1 MCKIINDIGYRI
13 VCVRVYHI
21 YMTNYINV
29 LKLCVISITIYIYVS
44 KPRACITLYYYLL
57 SSNSTQFFDPKHSN
71 PKKKK
76 TKTRCIRI

>member
-1 MCKIINDIGYRI
+1 MRN
-13 VCVRVYHI
+13 I
-21 YMTNYINV
+21 YNY
-29 LKLCVISITIYIYVS
+29 IYIYVS

-76 TKTRCIRI
+76 NKNKMHTNLSSNYMVFYRIVK